1 MAMFYFPPNEEV
13 VISSNP
19 DPVPRVFA
27 PLTYVYDGMA
37 GIWYIR
43 DPKTSS
49 WIKILQEGVP
59 EIYKAQVLLLTAA
72 YPD

>member
-13 VISSNP
+13 VISSSKAP
-19 DPVPRVFA
+19 APRVFA
-27 PLTYVYDGMA
+27 PLTYAYDGMA
-37 GIWYIR
+37 NLWYVR
-43 DPKTSS
+43 DPKTDS
-49 WIKILQEGVP
+49 WIKFMQEGVP